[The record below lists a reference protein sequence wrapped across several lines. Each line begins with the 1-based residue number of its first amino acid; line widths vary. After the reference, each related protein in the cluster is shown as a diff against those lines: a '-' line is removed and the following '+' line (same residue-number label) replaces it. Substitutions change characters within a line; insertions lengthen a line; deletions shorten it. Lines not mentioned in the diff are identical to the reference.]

1 MATGLK
7 NALSNAPYMKLRPTE
22 RFAVL
27 VASLG
32 GAGYV
37 PKAPGTMGTL
47 VSIPLVYYGMG
58 PLSLVGRLLLVA
70 AATAL
75 AVWSA
80 GVAVRV
86 WGEEDCPRIVVD
98 EMAGFMISLIP
109 FPIQAGTIL
118 AAFAL
123 FRLFDIA
130 KPWPCRQIDR
140 NMEGGAGVVFDDL
153 AAGVY
158 TLLSLFILN
167 AVLASQSISFYGLGK
182 N

>member
-1 MATGLK
+1 
-7 NALSNAPYMKLRPTE
+7 MKLRPTE

-58 PLSLVGRLLLVA
+58 PLPLLARVFVVA
-70 AATAL
+70 AVTGL

-86 WGEEDCPRIVVD
+86 WGEEDSPRIVVD
-98 EMAGFMISLIP
+98 EMAGFMTALIP

-140 NMEGGAGVVFDDL
+140 SMEGGAGVVFDDL
-153 AAGVY
+153 AAGIY
-158 TLLSLFILN
+158 AMLSLFILN
-167 AVLASQSISFYGLGK
+167 AVLAAQGISFYGLGK
-182 N
+182 S